1 LAISADI
8 SASAPAEQEALWR
21 PCWRSMSGPAAARD
35 PGLVAECL
43 DLYANHYGR
52 WGKRANNPGE
62 QVRISERDFL
72 ERISDDNVR
81 LACAFR
87 DGRLIGYCVA
97 ARTDLADRGRVAWVS
112 LLVVHQTYRS
122 ARIATRLLYS
132 VWQFS
137 DCYAWGL
144 ATANPLAVR
153 ALETATRRPCRAKLI
168 TERGPEILRHV
179 GGYVSYLPDDVVKDE
194 DGRPRPRVDTKFF
207 LDHKDIPELRALAVR
222 EDRPWA
228 LGKLGEGEEW
238 LACTFSDQAPQEID
252 DLRLAELLTG
262 ADSIWM
268 QAYEG
273 MKLDERHAWHAH
285 ADAEV
290 DFIRSLT
297 RPRRGGA
304 VLDVGCGDGRH
315 VKALAEAGFDVTG
328 VDISEL
334 LIDRARAKSSV
345 RGAIFEVA
353 DARENLP
360 QGPFELAI
368 CLYDVFGS
376 SAKAEDDQLIA
387 GSIASSLAPGGYLV
401 ATVMNDAVTAGRLA
415 PERMPATNSEFIS
428 VLERLAP
435 SGTMEKT
442 GSVFNPDLLLF
453 YNGVYYRKEQ
463 FQGADSQLPAELVV
477 RDRRFTS
484 DGLEA
489 LAVGADLEVLEIRP
503 VRSGDWDREPPL
515 SEDDPAAKELLLVAR
530 KPTVSVDE

>member
-1 LAISADI
+1 MPGPEA
-8 SASAPAEQEALWR
+8 AS
-21 PCWRSMSGPAAARD
+21 D
-35 PGLVAECL
+35 PHLVAECL

-52 WGKRANNPGE
+52 WGKGAEKPGE
-62 QVRISERDFL
+62 RVRISKEVFL
-72 ERISDDNVR
+72 ERISDDNVW
-81 LACAFR
+81 LACAFK
-87 DGRLIGYCVA
+87 DGHLIGYCVA
-97 ARTDLADRGRVAWVS
+97 ARSDLAEKRRLAWVS
-112 LLVVHQTYRS
+112 LLVVHQTYRG

-153 ALETATRRPCRAKLI
+153 ALETATRRPCRARLI

-179 GGYVSYLPDDVVKDE
+179 REHVSYLPGDVVKDQ

-207 LDHKDIPELRALAVR
+207 LDHQGIPELRVLAAR

-228 LGKLGEGEEW
+228 LGDVDEGEEW

-252 DLRLAELLTG
+252 DERLAELLIG

-273 MKLDERHAWHAH
+273 MTLDEQHTWHAH
-285 ADAEV
+285 TDAEV
-290 DFIRSLT
+290 DLVLSVS
-297 RPRRGGA
+297 RPASGAA

-315 VKALAEAGFDVTG
+315 VNALAEARFDVTG
-328 VDISEL
+328 VDISEQ
-334 LIDRARAKSSV
+334 LIEKARQKSSAS
-345 RGAIFEVA
+345 RADFEVA

-360 QGPFELAI
+360 PGPFALVI

-376 SAKAEDDQLIA
+376 SARPEDDPLIA
-387 GSIASSLAPGGYLV
+387 GNIVGSLAPGGFLI

-415 PERMPATNSEFIS
+415 PERKPATNREFIS
-428 VLERLAP
+428 ALERLVP
-435 SGTMEKT
+435 SGTMEET
-442 GSVFNPDLLLF
+442 GSVFNPNLLLL

-463 FQGADSQLPAELVV
+463 FQGAGSQLPAELVV

-484 DGLEA
+484 TKLRA
-489 LAVGADLEVLEIRP
+489 LAVGAGLDVLEIRP
-503 VRSGDWDREPPL
+503 VRSGEWDREPAL
-515 SEDDPAAKELLLVAR
+515 REESPAAKELLLVAR
-530 KPTVSVDE
+530 KPD